1 MLRFRVLLAAVA
13 IVFFCRTI
21 PAQTIEV
28 NEKATRIELHDA
40 GSQLILPVRNLSPE
54 TAQAHL
60 RIEILDSNGKIQGK
74 TDEQEAIS
82 PGANRIIVPFS
93 FGSDVAGTQTEE
105 TLWYRLRYTFEFQDS
120 KLSAISGIVAIAQIT
135 PQLFELKTW
144 RPQYVIGDSAYR
156 VRVRTQHPVTQ
167 HPAAGVQ
174 VEGKLGF
181 HDVKQTVLHSKA
193 VTDKNG
199 NAVLTFSIPDN
210 QPANGPELSIIA
222 TRGSVQREISPDVD
236 LLYLGNALI
245 TTDKP
250 IYQPGQVLH
259 MRALLVADSKRV
271 KANANVVVTITN
283 PDPDDTVIFRETLQS
298 SRFGIVHADWQI
310 PENQQRGDYRI
321 QVIPADGDDA
331 HHWRAEAFVTISRYE
346 LPNFVV
352 NVKPDKSYYL
362 PGQNAEVEVRGDYL
376 FGKAVKHGHVR
387 VVREDNHRWSY
398 TEQKWETEEGEEYKG
413 ELDSSG
419 RFTAHISLKKE
430 EDDLSGNGY
439 ARFQDLH
446 FAAYVT
452 DATTQRT
459 EQRRFDLRITPYAIH
474 VYYIPSGGQQE
485 GLPLNFYV
493 SAQYADGKPC
503 QCEIAIQ
510 RHFQKNTD
518 TAEQEQYSPLT
529 RITTN
534 RYGLARITG
543 LKLPQLEE
551 DSSDL
556 GLMFEAHDG
565 HGAFGRQ
572 KERTGFQDDDVIRI
586 SADKALYRD
595 GEPVSVQIESDLK
608 TSALVVEVLSH
619 SKLIETEV
627 VRLRNG
633 RAWLTIPYSPQFQDN
648 VEISAYDMS
657 KTSYGYWGLPF
668 GSRTVL
674 YPKKHELNLS
684 VRLEKAVFRPG
695 EDAHA
700 DLHVQGPNGENI
712 EGALALAITDKAVD
726 ARARTEQDFSSG
738 GNFWSGYGYWFDG
751 EQIAGFRRSDLDKVN
766 VSDPVPA
773 DLDLLA
779 EVLLRNESS
788 WGFRPEPDANGEM
801 ENPASVFQA
810 EIHSRIL
817 PIATALNQRFGK
829 DGQYPRDEETL
840 KRLLAD
846 AGIQR
851 EEVRDPWGTTYRTRF
866 YTEREFDKMI
876 FVSAGPD
883 KTFGTSDDFEVEP
896 LSWPY
901 FRPYGAAIDKAAE
914 QYHQRTG
921 KCIPDEATLKNELRS
936 DGIEWE
942 GMRDRWGEPYRLQ
955 FGVEKRFCTIKVM
968 SGGPDKVYRS
978 SAQYYDYDDF
988 ELWTSSVDYLGEL
1001 EAQVRTAIANYYHET
1016 SIFPEK
1022 EGDLAKA
1029 LSAAGLDLNGVKMR
1043 DPWGMPYY
1051 PVFEQNTVYSDR
1063 IVVKAAS
1070 GSQQQQI
1077 GPVTTRLR
1085 TVRLR
1090 SSGLNTVKGDSDDFD
1105 LVQFST
1111 IVSEQSANDAVPQP
1125 VRGADKVVF
1134 TDETG
1139 AIAGTVTDSSGAV
1152 IPNATIIA
1160 TSDATAA
1167 QFKAKTNEQG
1177 EYLILRLPPGTYVLK
1192 CDVPGFKQLQVN
1204 SVFVLSKN
1212 VTRINMTLSVGAV
1225 SEAVEVAAE
1234 GSQLNATTAEIAEVK
1249 KAPLPGR
1256 KAAELAAI
1264 NPGVMAPPIST
1275 PRLREYFP
1283 ETLLWQPELIT
1294 DKSGHS
1300 RLKFKLADNITSWK
1314 LSVLASDANGQ
1325 MGSAEKEFT
1334 AFQPF
1339 FADHDPPPVLTQND
1353 EISLPVVLR
1362 NYLNKTQRVNVEMK
1376 PEPWFTLLGAA
1387 SQHADVPAGDSANA
1401 IFPFRAIAAIH
1412 DGKQRVTAIGSDAS
1426 DAIER
1431 KVSVHP
1437 DGEEKVIT
1445 QSQIFS
1451 NHAQFSAAL
1460 PEAVIPGSVHTEL
1473 KIYPNLMAHVMEAI
1487 EGSLERPYGCGEQ
1500 TISSTYPNL
1509 LVLRAYKTQG
1519 ISGPDAGLAKRYLQT
1534 GYNRLLSYRSSEGG
1548 FTYWGKGEPD
1558 FALTAYAIQFLNDA
1572 KEFIPVDDSVISSA
1586 QLWLLQEQ
1594 GKNGV
1599 WSSTSKFPNNDY
1611 AAWYE
1616 LSTTSYVTRVL
1627 AQTLSEEEKKQT
1639 PSPTNLLGHLH
1650 SALEYLGKH
1659 VQETDEPYFIA
1670 NYALVASALGE
1681 QTAAAQARTRL
1692 QSLVHKRDGEAY
1704 WELQRNTPF
1713 YGWGT
1718 AGQVET
1724 TALVLR
1730 ALAQD
1735 DNHANPLLFDGL
1747 RFLLQEKD
1755 RYGVW
1760 YSGQATVN
1768 VLKALIDLSDVSGA
1782 MNKGENPAEIK
1793 INGKTAKTITIPS
1806 GKEIVNP
1813 IIVDLSEFFSPGE
1826 DQVELTGTSDAARSS
1841 AQLVS
1846 TYYVPW
1852 SVSMAGKGMDEK
1864 HGDSD
1869 ILHLSVHYDK
1879 TEAKIG
1885 EEIHC
1890 QVDVERIGF
1899 RGYGMMLA
1907 EIGLPPA
1914 ADVDR
1919 ESLDKAIENA
1929 GWSLNHYDVL
1939 PDRLIAYVWPHYG
1952 GGATHFEFT
1961 FRSRMGE
1968 VAQTAPSLLYDYYNP
1983 EARAVVE
1990 PTKFVIH

>member
-1 MLRFRVLLAAVA
+1 MLRFRVLLAVVA

-40 GSQLILPVRNLSPE
+40 GSQLIFPVRNLSSE
-54 TAQAHL
+54 TVQAHL
-60 RIEILDSNGKIQGK
+60 GIEILGSDGKVRGK
-74 TDEQEAIS
+74 TEEQEAIS
-82 PGANRIIVPFS
+82 PGANRITVPFS
-93 FGSDVAGTQTEE
+93 FWTDTADMQTRDAPWE
-105 TLWYRLRYTFEFQDS
+105 RLRYTFEFQDA
-120 KLSAISGIVAIAQIT
+120 KLAPVSGVVAIAQIT

-144 RPQYVIGDSAYR
+144 RPQYVLGDSVYR
-156 VRVRTQHPVTQ
+156 VRVHTQHPVTQ
-167 HPAAGVQ
+167 QPVAGVQ
-174 VEGKLGF
+174 VEGKLDF
-181 HDVKQTVLHSKA
+181 HDDKETVLHSKA
-193 VTDKNG
+193 VTDKSG

-210 QPANGPELSIIA
+210 QPANGPELSVIA
-222 TRGSVQREISPDVD
+222 TRGGFQREISPDVD

-271 KANANVVVTITN
+271 KANANVIVTITN

-321 QVIPADGDDA
+321 QVVPADGDDA
-331 HHWRAEAFVTISRYE
+331 HHWRAEVFVTISRYE

-398 TEQKWETEEGEEYKG
+398 TEQKWETEEGDEYKG

-419 RFTAHISLKKE
+419 HFTAHINLKKE
-430 EDDLSGNGY
+430 EDDLSGDDY
-439 ARFQDLH
+439 ARFNDLH

-474 VYYIPSGGQQE
+474 VYYIPSGGQHE
-485 GLPLNFYV
+485 DLPLNFYL

-510 RHFQKNTD
+510 RYFQKNTV
-518 TAEQEQYSPLT
+518 AEQQEQYSPLT
-529 RITTN
+529 KITTN
-534 RYGLARITG
+534 RYGLARVVG

-556 GLMFEAHDG
+556 GLMLEARDS
-565 HGAFGRQ
+565 HGVFGRHQ
-572 KERTGFQDDDVIRI
+572 ERTSSQDEDVIRI
-586 SADKALYRD
+586 SADKALYRE
-595 GEPVSVQIESDLK
+595 GEPVSIQIESSLK
-608 TSALVVEVLSH
+608 TTALVVEVLSH

-627 VRLRNG
+627 VHLRNG
-633 RAWLTIPYSPQFQDN
+633 RAWLTIPYSSQFQDD
-648 VEISAYDMS
+648 VQITAYDMS
-657 KTSYGYWGLPF
+657 NSSYGYWGLPF

-684 VRLEKAVFRPG
+684 VRLGKAVFRPG
-695 EDAHA
+695 EDAQA
-700 DLHVQGPNGENI
+700 DLHVQGPNGENV

-738 GNFWSGYGYWFDG
+738 GNFWSGYGYWFDR
-751 EQIAGFRRSDLDKVN
+751 EDIAGFRRSDLDKVD
-766 VSDPVPA
+766 VSEPVPA

-788 WGFRPEPDANGEM
+788 WEGRPNTDTSGEM

-817 PIATALNQRFGK
+817 SIATALNQRVEK
-829 DGQYPRDEETL
+829 DRTYPRDEETL
-840 KRLLAD
+840 RRLLAD
-846 AGIQR
+846 AGLKR
-851 EEVRDPWGTTYRTRF
+851 EEIRDPWGTAYRARF
-866 YTEREFDKMI
+866 YSEREFDKMV

-883 KTFGTSDDFEVEP
+883 KTFGTADDFEVEP
-896 LSWPY
+896 ISWPY
-901 FRPYGAAIDKAAE
+901 FRSYGEAIDRTAE
-914 QYHQRTG
+914 QYQQHAG
-921 KCIPDEATLKNELRS
+921 KCIVDEATLKSELRNQ
-936 DGIEWE
+936 GIDW
-942 GMRDRWGEPYRLQ
+942 GKVRDRWGQPYRLE
-955 FGVEKRFCTIKVM
+955 FGIERRLCTIGII

-978 SAQYYDYDDF
+978 KAYYDYDDF
-988 ELWTSSVDYLGEL
+988 RLWTSRVDYLGDL
-1001 EAQVRTAIANYYHET
+1001 EAQIRTAIANYYRDT

-1022 EGDLAKA
+1022 EDDLAKA
-1029 LSAAGLDLNGVKMR
+1029 LSAAGLDMNSNKMR

-1051 PVFEQNTVYSDR
+1051 PVFEQNAIYTDR
-1063 IVVKAAS
+1063 ILVKVAS
-1070 GSQQQQI
+1070 GSRQEQSK
-1077 GPVTTRLR
+1077 PVTTHLM

-1090 SSGLNTVKGDSDDFD
+1090 SSGSDKVKGDADDFE

-1111 IVSEQSANDAVPQP
+1111 TVSEQSANDVVPQP
-1125 VRGADKVVF
+1125 VQGKDKVVF

-1139 AIAGTVTDSSGAV
+1139 AIAGMATDPSGAIV
-1152 IPNATIIA
+1152 ANAVVTAVSDTTGVEFRA
-1160 TSDATAA
+1160 TTDA
-1167 QFKAKTNEQG
+1167 QG
-1177 EYLILRLPPGTYVLK
+1177 QYSLTSLPPGTYVLR
-1192 CDVPGFKQLQVN
+1192 CNSPGFKLQQVN
-1204 SVFVLSKN
+1204 GVVVLAKSV
-1212 VTRINMTLSVGAV
+1212 THIDMTLDVG
-1225 SEAVEVAAE
+1225 
-1234 GSQLNATTAEIAEVK
+1234 TTAETVEVTAAALQTNTMISAAMADVK

-1264 NPGVMAPPIST
+1264 NPGVMASPIST

-1300 RLKFKLADNITSWK
+1300 HLKFKLADNITSWK

-1362 NYLNKTQRVNVEMK
+1362 NYLNKPQRVNVEMK
-1376 PEPWFTLLGAA
+1376 TEPWFTLLGAA
-1387 SQHADVPAGDSANA
+1387 SQHADVPAGDSTNA
-1401 IFPFRAIAAIH
+1401 IFPFRAITAIH

-1460 PEAVIPGSVHTEL
+1460 PDSVIPGSVHAEL

-1509 LVLRAYKTQG
+1509 LVLRAYKAQG
-1519 ISGPDAGLAKRYLQT
+1519 IEGPNAALARHFLQT
-1534 GYNRLLSYRSSEGG
+1534 GYNRLLSYRSGDG
-1548 FTYWGKGEPD
+1548 FAYWTKEEPD

-1572 KEFIPVDDSVISSA
+1572 KEFIAVDEGVISAA
-1586 QLWLLQEQ
+1586 QLWLLQQQ
-1594 GKNGV
+1594 GKNGA
-1599 WSSTSKFPNNDY
+1599 WISTYTFANDDY
-1611 AAWYE
+1611 KTWYE
-1616 LSTTSYVTRVL
+1616 RSTTSYVTRIL
-1627 AQTLSEEEKKQT
+1627 AQTLSDEEKKQT

-1650 SALEYLGKH
+1650 SAFDYLDKH
-1659 VQETDEPYFIA
+1659 VQDTDEPYFIA

-1735 DNHANPLLFDGL
+1735 ENHANPLLFDGL

-1768 VLKALIDLSDVSGA
+1768 VLKTLIDLTDISGA
-1782 MNKGENPAEIK
+1782 INKGENPAEIK
-1793 INGKTAKTITIPS
+1793 VNGKTAKTITIPS
-1806 GKEIVNP
+1806 GKEIVSP

-1852 SVSMAGKGMDEK
+1852 SASTAGKGMDEK

-1879 TEAKIG
+1879 TEARIG

-1939 PDRLIAYVWPHYG
+1939 PDRLVAYVWPHYG
-1952 GGATHFEFT
+1952 GGATHFEFA
-1961 FRSRMGE
+1961 FRPRMGE